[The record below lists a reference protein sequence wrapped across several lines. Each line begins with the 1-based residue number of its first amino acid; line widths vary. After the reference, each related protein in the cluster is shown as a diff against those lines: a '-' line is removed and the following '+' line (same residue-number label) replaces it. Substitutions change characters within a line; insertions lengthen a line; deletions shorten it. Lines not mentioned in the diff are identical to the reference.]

1 MAQVTGL
8 DPSVLVSPDYQVQMQ
23 RAQRQAALASALRS
37 QSLADTPGNGGSVSW
52 TQGVARL
59 ADALAANISN
69 KRSEKTQ
76 TKANQA
82 YAAGMARMFGL
93 NTPQQPNPAAPM
105 SAAPQMPQGAP
116 PQAPAGP
123 PADPLAPLPD
133 APPQAATSQPAQSQ
147 QPANGPMNLTG
158 DSRRDLGLY
167 VSNPEEYGK
176 ALIGNAAK
184 GTAPTDIEVTVAHAR
199 QALESGD
206 TATAAALLG
215 NLQKQNFIAP
225 TAARPGGWTQD
236 PHTGQWMFHP
246 QAPIP
251 GAVPGPV
258 DDKGNMTWQVPAGTE
273 NAIAERAR
281 SQSSGEASGK
291 APYQFQDV
299 YNPQTGQMEHVPV
312 SEMAGGSL
320 NQHYGVGGAQGGTPG
335 GGHFAAAPP
344 LGQQS
349 AFETYGK
356 GSANAFIET
365 QGIANNSPQRV
376 QSLREMESLI
386 NGPGGLNTGPT
397 RARMQSLAE
406 EHGLSFL
413 ANDNAFVFNKDAAR
427 FVAQSAQDLGL
438 NGSDAR
444 LGMMANASPNMKMT
458 PQALHVVIPTMI
470 GLEYAKMAK
479 ATAAASWAQ
488 RSPGTNAQF
497 ESQWRQNYD
506 PRMFT
511 AYAQGGPQA
520 LAKAPAKLRQQWLND
535 YRQLKG
541 MGVNFTQFAQ

>member
-1 MAQVTGL
+1 
-8 DPSVLVSPDYQVQMQ
+8 
-23 RAQRQAALASALRS
+23 
-37 QSLADTPGNGGSVSW
+37 
-52 TQGVARL
+52 
-59 ADALAANISN
+59 
-69 KRSEKTQ
+69 
-76 TKANQA
+76 
-82 YAAGMARMFGL
+82 
-93 NTPQQPNPAAPM
+93 
-105 SAAPQMPQGAP
+105 
-116 PQAPAGP
+116 
-123 PADPLAPLPD
+123 
-133 APPQAATSQPAQSQ
+133 
-147 QPANGPMNLTG
+147 
-158 DSRRDLGLY
+158 
-167 VSNPEEYGK
+167 
-176 ALIGNAAK
+176 
-184 GTAPTDIEVTVAHAR
+184 
-199 QALESGD
+199 
-206 TATAAALLG
+206 
-215 NLQKQNFIAP
+215 
-225 TAARPGGWTQD
+225 
-236 PHTGQWMFHP
+236 
-246 QAPIP
+246 
-251 GAVPGPV
+251 
-258 DDKGNMTWQVPAGTE
+258 MTWQVPAGTE

-349 AFETYGK
+349 ARHLR
-356 GSANAFIET
+356 
-365 QGIANNSPQRV
+365 QGLGERLPRDTGHRQQLAAARPVAARDGEPHQWPR
-376 QSLREMESLI
+376 R
-386 NGPGGLNTGPT
+386 LNTGPT

-535 YRQLKG
+535 YRNSKGWVSTSPSSRNERVRSDLRGDRAKYNLPPGILKATAQVESHFNPKAVSPQG
-541 MGVNFTQFAQ
+541 AEGLMQVMPATAASLGVDPHDVPQAIDGAGRLWAQNLKASNGDIDRAAMMYHGGPDTHQWGPKTHAYPAKLAAALGPQPQQEGGDPIEAALSGQPTPAPSSQAAPQASSDPTDPIESALSGSGQDRTAEIASAQAQASKLMASGDEKGAIATSRSTICKSRPASWTPCTRASAAPVSTTSISCRRPRRKPTRGWASTRADPPAR